1 MENKVYFFEDWLEN
15 NFWNEI
21 GYSGLYMV
29 NDSENYLDLVSMGKM
44 TYETLNEIQDA
55 QNEAY
60 HYILERTLET
70 NIKSLQRIQKR
81 SLDFEKY
88 VELLIESIE
97 QNLEKN
103 KEVHFQVISN
113 RDHRGIKY
121 GAKFLMPSEFEKFK
135 KKIFTDAYFSHSAPY
150 SIALEGKIIHFPK
163 DGEREYL
170 RIEAQVLWLNYL
182 KEMKQGAKIDFNANL
197 SYDEIN
203 KESKLTIDQIALKLY
218 YEGKSVTLETA
229 DEIIKKYGFTSGKK
243 LYQQASYFSKRVN
256 RTAIPE
262 TKKKLENRIKLFE
275 FVIDLLP
282 SDKKQQAKD
291 ELKILE
297 NQYNAE
303 YL

>member
-1 MENKVYFFEDWLEN
+1 MENKVYVFQDWLEN
-15 NFWNEI
+15 NFWSEMR
-21 GYSGLYMV
+21 YSGLYVV
-29 NDSENYLDLVSMGKM
+29 NDSENYLELVSMGKM

-97 QNLEKN
+97 QDLEKN

-113 RDHRGIKY
+113 RNHRGIKY
-121 GAKFLMPSEFEKFK
+121 GAKFLIPSEFEKIK
-135 KKIFTDAYFSHSAPY
+135 KKIYTDAYFKHYAPY
-150 SIALEGKIIHFPK
+150 SIVVEGKIIHFPK
-163 DGEREYL
+163 SREREYL
-170 RIEAQVLWLNYL
+170 RIEAQCLWLNYL
-182 KEMKQGAKIDFNANL
+182 KKIKQGAKIDFNSNL
-197 SYDEIN
+197 SRDEIN
-203 KESKLTIDQIALKLY
+203 KAKGLTIDQIALNLY
-218 YEGKSVTLETA
+218 YEGETVTIENA
-229 DEIIKKYGFTSGKK
+229 DEIIKKYGLTSGKK
-243 LYQQASYFSKRVN
+243 LYQQASFYSKRAN
-256 RTAIPE
+256 RLAIRE
-262 TKKKLENRIKLFE
+262 TKKKQENKIKLFE

-282 SDKKQQAKD
+282 PDKKQQAKD
-291 ELKILE
+291 ELRILE

>member
-1 MENKVYFFEDWLEN
+1 MENKVYVFQDWLEN
-15 NFWNEI
+15 NFWSEMR
-21 GYSGLYMV
+21 YSGLYVV
-29 NDSENYLDLVSMGKM
+29 NDSENYLELVSMGKM

-97 QNLEKN
+97 QDLEKN

-121 GAKFLMPSEFEKFK
+121 GAKFLIPEEYEKFK
-135 KKIFTDAYFSHSAPY
+135 KKKYTDAFFRHYAPFSIHVG
-150 SIALEGKIIHFPK
+150 GKIIHFPK
-163 DGEREYL
+163 DSEREYL
-170 RIEAQVLWLNYL
+170 RIEAQVIWLKYL
-182 KEMKQGAKIDFNANL
+182 KEIKQGAKIDFRET
-197 SYDEIN
+197 SSSHKTN
-203 KESKLTIDQIALKLY
+203 KENGQTIDQIALKLAY
-218 YEGKSVTLETA
+218 LGEIVTQENA
-229 DEIIKKYGFTSGKK
+229 NDIIRNYGHTSGKK
-243 LYQQASYFSKRVN
+243 LYQQVNFFSKRTN
-256 RTAIPE
+256 RTAIPD
-262 TKKKLENRIKLFE
+262 TKKKLENKIRLFQI
-275 FVIDLLP
+275 VIDLLP
-282 SDKKQQAKD
+282 YDKLQQAKD

-297 NQYNAE
+297 SQYNAE

>member
-1 MENKVYFFEDWLEN
+1 MENKVYVFEDWLEN

-60 HYILERTLET
+60 HYILEMTLET
-70 NIKSLQRIQKR
+70 NIKFLKRTQKR

-97 QNLEKN
+97 SDLVMK
-103 KEVHFQVISN
+103 KEIHFQVIST
-113 RDHRGIKY
+113 REHRGIRY
-121 GAKFLMPSEFEKFK
+121 GAKFLIPEEYKKFK
-135 KKIFTDAYFSHSAPY
+135 KKIYTDAYFRHY
-150 SIALEGKIIHFPK
+150 SPFSIHLGGKIIHFPK

-182 KEMKQGAKIDFNANL
+182 KEMKQGAKIDFKETSSRDNT
-197 SYDEIN
+197 N
-203 KESKLTIDQIALKLY
+203 KENGLTIDQIALKLAY
-218 YEGKSVTLETA
+218 LGEIVTQENA
-229 DEIIKKYGFTSGKK
+229 NDIIRNYGHTSGKK
-243 LYQQASYFSKRVN
+243 LYQQVNFFSKRTN
-256 RTAIPE
+256 RTAIPD
-262 TKKKLENRIKLFE
+262 TKKKLENKIRLFQI
-275 FVIDLLP
+275 VIDLLP
-282 SDKKQQAKD
+282 FDNEQQAKD

-297 NQYNAE
+297 NQYNTE

>member
-1 MENKVYFFEDWLEN
+1 MENKVYVFQDWLEN
-15 NFWNEI
+15 NFWSEMS
-21 GYSGLYMV
+21 YSGLYVV
-29 NDSENYLDLVSMGKM
+29 NDSENYLELVSMGKM

-81 SLDFEKY
+81 SLDFEKN

-97 QNLEKN
+97 QDLEKN

-121 GAKFLMPSEFEKFK
+121 GAKFLIPSEYEKFK
-135 KKIFTDAYFSHSAPY
+135 KKIYTDAYFKHYAPY
-150 SIALEGKIIHFPK
+150 SIVVEGKIIHFPK
-163 DGEREYL
+163 SREREYL
-170 RIEAQVLWLNYL
+170 RIEAQCLWLNYL
-182 KEMKQGAKIDFNANL
+182 KKIKQGAKIDFNSNL
-197 SYDEIN
+197 SRDEIN
-203 KESKLTIDQIALKLY
+203 KAKGLTIDQIALNLY
-218 YEGKSVTLETA
+218 YEGETVTIENA
-229 DEIIKKYGFTSGKK
+229 DEIIKKYGLTSGKK
-243 LYQQASYFSKRVN
+243 LYQQASFYSKRAN
-256 RTAIPE
+256 RLAIRE
-262 TKKKLENRIKLFE
+262 TKKKQENKIKLFE

-282 SDKKQQAKD
+282 PDKKQQAKD
-291 ELKILE
+291 ELRILE